1 MTVETRESRFGDRY
15 DVVQHPS
22 GLKIYVYPKEGWNST
37 YAVIGTDY
45 GSVDVMYRRS
55 DGDGPETV
63 PAGTAH
69 FLEHKL
75 FESEDQDAFERFAAL
90 GASANAYTS
99 FENTSYLFSCTE
111 NVYES
116 LEVLLDFV
124 QSPYFTKENVEKEWG
139 IIGQEIDMYADDP
152 QWRVMFNLL
161 GAMYHTHPIRIDIAG
176 TQESIR
182 QITPECL
189 YRCYDTFYN
198 LHHMVLSVAGRVET
212 QKVLEVCDRV
222 LRPSP
227 RLQVERLFEAEPR
240 TVVKPR
246 VEQSMS
252 VALPLF
258 ELGFKCDGAMFRDEK
273 LAAAADVLLEILASD
288 ASVLFKAMTDAC
300 VISES
305 SFGYEFFEGS
315 GFAMVLFSGE
325 SNDPDAACRMILEE
339 VKRLRREGI
348 CEADFERA
356 RRSVYGS
363 NISAFNSVES
373 IATTLMMFSFKNYEL
388 FRYIDAVAQLT
399 PADVTACLD
408 VLLDPAYCAVSVV
421 SPLPEPGDGPLGT
434 PEKEEML

>member
-1 MTVETRESRFGDRY
+1 MIETRESRFGDRY
-15 DVVQHPS
+15 DVIRHPS
-22 GLKIYVYPKEGWNST
+22 GLTVYVYPKEGWNST
-37 YAVIGTDY
+37 YGVIGTDY
-45 GSVDVMYRRS
+45 GSVDVKYLRS
-55 DGDGPETV
+55 DSDVPETI

-75 FESEDQDAFERFAAL
+75 FESEDQDAFARFAAL

-124 QSPYFTKENVEKEWG
+124 QSPYFTKENVEKEFG
-139 IIGQEIDMYADDP
+139 IIGQEIDMYEDDP

-198 LHHMVLSVAGRVET
+198 LNHMVLSVAGHVET
-212 QKVLEVCDRV
+212 ERVLEVCDRV
-222 LRPSP
+222 LRPNP
-227 RLQVERLFEAEPR
+227 AVTVERLFDAEPR
-240 TVVKPR
+240 TVVQPR
-246 VEQSMS
+246 VEQAMS
-252 VALPLF
+252 VAIPLF
-258 ELGFKCDGAMFRDEK
+258 ELGFKCDSSLKKDET
-273 LAAAADVLLEILASD
+273 LSAAADVLLEILASD
-288 ASVLFKAMTDAC
+288 ASLLFKRMTDAC

-305 SFGYEFFEGS
+305 SFSYEFFEGS

-325 SNDPDAACRMILEE
+325 SNHPDAACAMILEE
-339 VKRLRREGI
+339 IERMRHEGI
-348 CEADFERA
+348 ATEDFERA

-373 IATTLMMFSFKNYEL
+373 IATSLMTCSFRNYEL
-388 FRYIDAVAQLT
+388 FRYIDAVAKLT
-399 PADVTACLD
+399 MEDVTSCMEKI
-408 VLLDPAYCAVSVV
+408 LDPAHRAVSVIT
-421 SPLPEPGDGPLGT
+421 PLT
-434 PEKEEML
+434 EEE